1 MGTSISK
8 EKIEQAL
15 ALFIKEDRK
24 INGNTIAAYLNCS
37 RSNLANNYG
46 EQLAIIDIVKEE
58 QKEKWKIKRYLN
70 ENKKLREKSKKQKKI
85 ISELNNSED
94 EMSILISHI
103 NSVYKMYDDMRA
115 RYENASVSLA
125 EYKEKYGNLD

>member
-1 MGTSISK
+1 MANNVSK

-24 INGNTIAAYLNCS
+24 INGNTIAKYLNCT
-37 RSNLANNYG
+37 RSNLVNNYG

-58 QKEKWKIKRYLN
+58 QKKRWESKRLSN
-70 ENKKLREKSKKQKKI
+70 DNKKLREKSKKQKKI
-85 ISELNNSED
+85 ISELNSSED

-103 NSVYKMYDDMRA
+103 NSVYKMYDDTRV
-115 RYENASVSLA
+115 RYENVSVLLA
-125 EYKEKYGNLD
+125 EYKEKYGPLD

>member
-1 MGTSISK
+1 MANNISK
-8 EKIEQAL
+8 EKIERAL

-24 INGNTIAAYLNCS
+24 INGNTIAKYLNCT
-37 RSNLANNYG
+37 RSNLVNNYG

-58 QKEKWKIKRYLN
+58 QKKSWESERLSN
-70 ENKKLREKSKKQKKI
+70 DNKKLREKSKKQKKI

-94 EMSILISHI
+94 DMSILISNI
-103 NSVYKMYDDMRA
+103 NSIYKMYDDMKA
-115 RYENASVSLA
+115 RYENSSALLA